1 MKLFNPFK
9 AHIVQFSNGK
19 YAVRRWRV
27 AWEYKEHITL
37 SNEDVY
43 WWNTMEYVKK
53 WCMVD
58 TLEQAQTLRDKVH
71 VKSPPPMK
79 VAKVYG

>member
-9 AHIVQFSNGK
+9 AHVVQFSNGK

-27 AWEYKEHITL
+27 AWVYKEHTTL

-43 WWNTMEYVKK
+43 WWNTMGYAKR

-58 TLEQAQTLRDKVH
+58 TLEQAQALRDKVH
-71 VKSPPPMK
+71 VKSPPSIK
-79 VAKVYG
+79 VLKVYG